1 MITVKRT
8 FMSSSSSYPGW
19 AIVVATLVFALASAA
34 TAASRYRSTW
44 GEILL
49 GGENCD
55 NSDLPAR
62 AALYDPASNDFA
74 DTTMKSPRDSA
85 IATLI
90 ASGSDAGRVL
100 VIGGYDKDACALAST
115 ELYDPATN
123 SFGRGPSMH
132 GVRVWHTA
140 TPLTAGPHAGEVLIV
155 GGWGGPHC
163 YDPVALISTEL
174 YDPATRSFSPGP
186 SLHAGRQ
193 KHTAT
198 LITSGPNKGKI
209 LIAGG
214 VDSKDNPLAST
225 ELYDPWSNQIE
236 PGPSMNLPRV
246 GHTATVI
253 PAGESSGKILIA
265 GGDSTN
271 DYHPL
276 ATTELFDPL
285 TNRFLAGPTMK
296 TARESHTATVLNAG
310 PNAEKILIAGG
321 SNDREG
327 LASTE
332 LYDPERNAFA
342 PGPSMNYPRYGH
354 TATDIGWGRSAGRI
368 LITGR
373 NDYGSIIPSD
383 LYDAATNTFVPA
395 ANSPLWRGG
404 CDGTFAIQLPPRP
417 PHDSHR

>member
-85 IATLI
+85 TATLI

-155 GGWGGPHC
+155 GGWG
-163 YDPVALISTEL
+163 
-174 YDPATRSFSPGP
+174 
-186 SLHAGRQ
+186 
-193 KHTAT
+193 
-198 LITSGPNKGKI
+198 
-209 LIAGG
+209 
-214 VDSKDNPLAST
+214 
-225 ELYDPWSNQIE
+225 
-236 PGPSMNLPRV
+236 
-246 GHTATVI
+246 
-253 PAGESSGKILIA
+253 
-265 GGDSTN
+265 
-271 DYHPL
+271 
-276 ATTELFDPL
+276 
-285 TNRFLAGPTMK
+285 
-296 TARESHTATVLNAG
+296 
-310 PNAEKILIAGG
+310 
-321 SNDREG
+321 
-327 LASTE
+327 
-332 LYDPERNAFA
+332 
-342 PGPSMNYPRYGH
+342 
-354 TATDIGWGRSAGRI
+354 
-368 LITGR
+368 
-373 NDYGSIIPSD
+373 
-383 LYDAATNTFVPA
+383 
-395 ANSPLWRGG
+395 
-404 CDGTFAIQLPPRP
+404 
-417 PHDSHR
+417 